1 LFRRLQELS
10 RLVEAIKLGIIAS
23 SGTERRDR
31 NSRVGG
37 RLGPVENPRVRLRTF
52 DTKTAVTDI
61 GFGGIRLVFSKN
73 NGII

>member
-1 LFRRLQELS
+1 LGRLQELS
-10 RLVEAIKLGIIAS
+10 GLVEVMRLGIIAS
-23 SGTERRDR
+23 LGTERRDR

-37 RLGPVENPRVRLRTF
+37 RLGPVENPCIRLRTF
-52 DTKTAVTDI
+52 DVKTVIIDI